1 MVNSEENP
9 LIDLGNTTVQAFNII
24 KEQEKQ
30 GKKAIL
36 GRDDNL
42 SNTTNHSVIVYVYTP
57 QDKQKHSYFHSLSI
71 DKQVED
77 FMGTAELRAAYD
89 SDLMKYWEP
98 IRNYCI
104 IYGSNQGKANVKILF
119 IGRVREIKQEGY
131 MG

>member
-42 SNTTNHSVIVYVYTP
+42 SNTTNHSVVVYVYMI
-57 QDKQKHSYFHSLSI
+57 F
-71 DKQVED
+71 
-77 FMGTAELRAAYD
+77 
-89 SDLMKYWEP
+89 
-98 IRNYCI
+98 
-104 IYGSNQGKANVKILF
+104 SN
-119 IGRVREIKQEGY
+119 
-131 MG
+131 

>member
-98 IRNYCI
+98 IRNYCV
-104 IYGSNQGKANVKILF
+104 IYGSNKGKSNIKIFDFPLF
-119 IGRVREIKQEGY
+119 EP
-131 MG
+131 